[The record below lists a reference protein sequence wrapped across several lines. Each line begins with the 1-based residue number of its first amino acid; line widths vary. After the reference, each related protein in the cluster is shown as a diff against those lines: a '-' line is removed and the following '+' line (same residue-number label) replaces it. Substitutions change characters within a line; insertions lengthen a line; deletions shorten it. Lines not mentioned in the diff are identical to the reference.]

1 VALQLLLPGKAQL
14 LLPGRFQTGRMNGRG
29 LERLGKM
36 PDLLNPAVPNSSRQF
51 QTDPK
56 KSKQR
61 SQHASERV
69 ATQLHG
75 KVSGLLERR
84 YRMTLATLMAFVAVM
99 GC

>member
-1 VALQLLLPGKAQL
+1 
-14 LLPGRFQTGRMNGRG
+14 MNGRG

-36 PDLLNPAVPNSSRQF
+36 PGLLNPAVPNSSRQF
-51 QTDPK
+51 QTDPQN
-56 KSKQR
+56 SKQR
-61 SQHASERV
+61 SQHTSERV

-84 YRMTLATLMAFVAVM
+84 YRMTQATLMVFVAVM